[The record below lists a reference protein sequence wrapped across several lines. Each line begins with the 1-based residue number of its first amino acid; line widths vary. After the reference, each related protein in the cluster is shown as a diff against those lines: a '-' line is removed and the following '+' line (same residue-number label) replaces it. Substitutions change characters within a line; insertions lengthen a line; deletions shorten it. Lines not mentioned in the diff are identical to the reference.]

1 MPSVDEDA
9 WYVLLSFGQLSSD
22 SFIRLSWVSG
32 QLRRLCKQIA
42 ADTSAAQA
50 LLLQAISA
58 ASAQLEPVN
67 APAAFE
73 SNNAAIP
80 NLCFEQKLAWLK
92 KQAPKFLQDGRVMAA
107 ALQQHNMPRP
117 VATALLRH
125 GAQLTWQQ
133 LQDAARRLVPGLQ
146 VWVELSRELQL
157 PLHASVPHIAA
168 AICCGEELGLQSPQ
182 QWGLPADASPAALS
196 SRRLELLPGL
206 AQLAVAL
213 PRDGG
218 ATPALQSLC
227 SLQEAQGLASST
239 VAGLLKAA
247 LQMGASER
255 VKVLMRLPAVPV
267 RCGSS
272 RNVSCLCQL
281 PAAAGVSSEDAAVL
295 LHAAVDSSSTA
306 MVAELVQLQ
315 GVQALSFDTTLSL
328 LQASMHS
335 SEPQLPA
342 ALAAGL
348 PAALLQQLQPVNVV
362 KLMQAALTAEQQ
374 QGALQQVQAAL
385 GLPAA
390 QVPDADSVCSLL
402 QQAVRHPEEGLVAA
416 LCGLPGAQLM
426 DAQSICSL
434 LAGALESGGY
444 QKVQAL
450 VRLPAA
456 QSSTADAL
464 MPLASAA
471 ARTSEQQSLLAL
483 LWLPAAKQQVLTAW
497 HVGPPSAQLC
507 SHRAAACGL
516 CRQVQC
522 SSRNDSSS
530 RNGRTQDVASVAPD
544 RSRHNTRTAAA
555 AAAAAVAAAAA
566 AAASPL
572 HGEQASTAAAEAAT
586 TADKACAAATDAC
599 VAALPLLTVLCQLPA
614 AQQLPAAFM
623 QQLLPSLA
631 GLLCQQTQQL
641 KEDTTSLRQALRSAG
656 IHRES
661 LSYKQYSAFDKLP
674 NTVKGMLAWAQL
686 LQQPLFLRAGEEAAL
701 ELEAQHL
708 LLLKAAVADAQVQLG
723 VLDPKF
729 FCKVWTCN
737 KHGCSIMC
745 LHSCKPSGRLSKSC
759 YPS

>member
-9 WYVLLSFGQLSSD
+9 WYVLLSFGQLSSG
-22 SFIRLSWVSG
+22 SFIRLSWFSG

-42 ADTSAAQA
+42 ADKSAAQA

-107 ALQQHNMPRP
+107 ALQQHNVPRP

-125 GAQLTWQQ
+125 GAQFTWQQ

-218 ATPALQSLC
+218 ATAALQSLC
-227 SLQEAQGLASST
+227 SLQEAQDLASST

-247 LQMGASER
+247 LHMGASER
-255 VKVLMRLPAVPV
+255 VKVLMRLPAVRELDDATALQLLQSAVERRLTHSV
-267 RCGSS
+267 R
-272 RNVSCLCQL
+272 QL
-281 PAAAGVSSEDAAVL
+281 SAAGVSSEDAAVL

-315 GVQALSFDTTLSL
+315 GVQAPSFDTTLSL

-348 PAALLQQLQPVNVV
+348 PAALLQQLQPVNVNNKCSQLGTLDV
-362 KLMQAALTAEQQ
+362 
-374 QGALQQVQAAL
+374 QGL
-385 GLPAA
+385 
-390 QVPDADSVCSLL
+390 
-402 QQAVRHPEEGLVAA
+402 
-416 LCGLPGAQLM
+416 
-426 DAQSICSL
+426 
-434 LAGALESGGY
+434 
-444 QKVQAL
+444 
-450 VRLPAA
+450 
-456 QSSTADAL
+456 
-464 MPLASAA
+464 
-471 ARTSEQQSLLAL
+471 
-483 LWLPAAKQQVLTAW
+483 
-497 HVGPPSAQLC
+497 
-507 SHRAAACGL
+507 
-516 CRQVQC
+516 
-522 SSRNDSSS
+522 
-530 RNGRTQDVASVAPD
+530 
-544 RSRHNTRTAAA
+544 
-555 AAAAAVAAAAA
+555 
-566 AAASPL
+566 
-572 HGEQASTAAAEAAT
+572 
-586 TADKACAAATDAC
+586 
-599 VAALPLLTVLCQLPA
+599 
-614 AQQLPAAFM
+614 
-623 QQLLPSLA
+623 
-631 GLLCQQTQQL
+631 QQL

-708 LLLKAAVADAQVQLG
+708 LLLKAAVADVQVQLG

-729 FCKVWTCN
+729 LLQGLDVQQARVFNHVPTQLQAQRQA
-737 KHGCSIMC
+737 IQE
-745 LHSCKPSGRLSKSC
+745 LLSQLMQQLQAAG
-759 YPS
+759 